1 MAPADVTTFE
11 VIGDY
16 VLMDPSIHSL
26 TRKLSGKFTAR
37 LLGPY
42 LIVNQIRDK
51 YSCRKLVDNA
61 VKDYHVTQLRQ
72 YQYDEIFWDPRTII
86 ALLRDR
92 GDYKIDKIIA
102 HQGDNTKLK
111 TNFFASNCADFLKII
126 LIHGNLPA
134 VNAIRLNSIII

>member
-11 VIGDY
+11 VNGDY
-16 VLMDPSIHSL
+16 VLMD
-26 TRKLSGKFTAR
+26 TAR

-51 YSCRKLVDNA
+51 YSCRKLIDNT
-61 VKDYHVTQLRQ
+61 VKDYHLTQLRQ

-111 TNFFASNCADFLKII
+111 TNFLCQIVRIFWK
-126 LIHGNLPA
+126 
-134 VNAIRLNSIII
+134 

>member
-1 MAPADVTTFE
+1 MHAKMAPADVTTFE

-26 TRKLSGKFTAR
+26 TRKLSVKFTER

-51 YSCRKLVDNA
+51 YSCRKLLVDNA

-72 YQYDEIFWDPRTII
+72 YQYDEIF
-86 ALLRDR
+86 
-92 GDYKIDKIIA
+92 
-102 HQGDNTKLK
+102 
-111 TNFFASNCADFLKII
+111 
-126 LIHGNLPA
+126 
-134 VNAIRLNSIII
+134 